1 MLRPASSNTSDTE
14 RAFHNTG
21 PSDEAPGV
29 SGLQAVEDKSYDD
42 LPLTIVAA
50 MASRFSLKYTKCY
63 SS

>member
-1 MLRPASSNTSDTE
+1 MLRPASPNTSDTE

-42 LPLTIVAA
+42 LPLIIVTAA
-50 MASRFSLKYTKCY
+50 MARPL
-63 SS
+63 